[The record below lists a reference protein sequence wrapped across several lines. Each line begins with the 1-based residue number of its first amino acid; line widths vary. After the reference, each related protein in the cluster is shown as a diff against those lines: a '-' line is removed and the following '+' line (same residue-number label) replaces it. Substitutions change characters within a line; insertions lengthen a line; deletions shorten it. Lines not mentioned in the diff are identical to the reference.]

1 MFIIIVCILY
11 FVSYVLSG
19 VYNCIFVCAAIW
31 HNKERIS
38 NSSRPSISV
47 SITGLL
53 RETKVLVLV
62 LILATKVL
70 VLVLVLDT
78 KVLVLVLVL
87 VTKVLVL
94 VLVLA
99 L

>member
-1 MFIIIVCILY
+1 MY
-11 FVSYVLSG
+11 FVSHVLSG

-62 LILATKVL
+62 LATN

-94 VLVLA
+94 VLA

>member
-1 MFIIIVCILY
+1 MCILY
-11 FVSYVLSG
+11 FVSHVLSG
-19 VYNCIFVCAAIW
+19 VYNRIFVCAAMW

-38 NSSRPSISV
+38 NSSRSSISV

-62 LILATKVL
+62 LVLATK

-78 KVLVLVLVL
+78 KVLVLILVL

>member
-1 MFIIIVCILY
+1 L
-11 FVSYVLSG
+11 
-19 VYNCIFVCAAIW
+19 IFDTQRLLTFAWLV
-31 HNKERIS
+31 IS
-38 NSSRPSISV
+38 NSSRPSIHV

-62 LILATKVL
+62 LAIKVL

-87 VTKVLVL
+87 VTKVLVNITDCSTSCCIRQRPK
-94 VLVLA
+94 
-99 L
+99 

>member
-1 MFIIIVCILY
+1 MCILY
-11 FVSYVLSG
+11 FVSHVLSG

-31 HNKERIS
+31 HNKKRIS

-62 LILATKVL
+62 L
-70 VLVLVLDT
+70 
-78 KVLVLVLVL
+78 VL
-87 VTKVLVL
+87 VTKVLVNITEAYYISL
-94 VLVLA
+94 GLQFDGVRRCMLCEPK
-99 L
+99 

>member
-1 MFIIIVCILY
+1 VRIFY
-11 FVSYVLSG
+11 FVSHVLSG

-62 LILATKVL
+62 LATKVL
-70 VLVLVLDT
+70 VIVLVLDT
-78 KVLVLVLVL
+78 KVLVFVLVL

-94 VLVLA
+94 VLA

>member
-1 MFIIIVCILY
+1 MY
-11 FVSYVLSG
+11 FVFCLSCS
-19 VYNCIFVCAAIW
+19 VWCRHLYTCIFVCAAIW

-53 RETKVLVLV
+53 RETKVLVL
-62 LILATKVL
+62 ATN

-94 VLVLA
+94 VLA

>member
-62 LILATKVL
+62 LATK

>member
-1 MFIIIVCILY
+1 MCILY
-11 FVSYVLSG
+11 FVSHVLSG

-31 HNKERIS
+31 HNKERII

-62 LILATKVL
+62 LATK

-94 VLVLA
+94 VLA